1 MEKRSDSSMTQTL
14 TQHI

>member
-1 MEKRSDSSMTQTL
+1 MEERSDSSMTQTL